1 MKKTLSVLFALIIL
15 AISVLS
21 VPTTGFAKE
30 QNAPMYDVTSK
41 VYADSYMLINL
52 DDENY
57 PVIAA
62 KNQDKK
68 KYPASLTKIAT
79 TMVAL
84 NNVKNLKAKTKVS
97 KHAIEM
103 LANTGAQVANL
114 KVGEQLTIE
123 QLLYLTMVYSAC
135 DACEVI
141 AEYVAG
147 STEKYVEMMNKWAQS
162 VGCKNTH
169 FVNTDGL
176 HDDNH
181 YTTAA
186 DLAKMTLAAMKNETF
201 VKIATTPK
209 FEYDGVT
216 FTHTN
221 FMLDEGHVSYYYEY
235 AEGIKTGST
244 DEAGYCVITK
254 AAKDGYNYLAIVLDS
269 PIKTFDG
276 IDTKC
281 SFIDAATLFDW
292 AFDSLKYSTVIRMN
306 DLVDEVPVKNGKDA
320 DTVQLVAKKDV
331 TTLVPTSLDP
341 SAVMIKPVNPP
352 TELKAPVS
360 QGEKICKAQVI
371 YAGKVIAN
379 VDLVAATTV
388 ELSTFLGLVTAI
400 KSFFSNKIVIALF
413 ALAVVFGV
421 LYVAVFFN
429 RLRKDKRRIA
439 EKRRRQREL
448 DDQINEQ
455 YYGKD
460 DYLPP
465 PKRRK

>member
-1 MKKTLSVLFALIIL
+1 MKKTLSVLFALVIL
-15 AISVLS
+15 AATVLS
-21 VPTTGFAKE
+21 VPVTGLAVDKD
-30 QNAPMYDVTSK
+30 APMYSVTSK
-41 VYADSYMLINL
+41 IYADSYMLINL

-62 KNQDKK
+62 KNQDKR

-79 TMVAL
+79 AMVTI
-84 NNVKNLKAKTKVS
+84 NSVKNLKAKTKVS
-97 KHAIEM
+97 KHAVEM
-103 LANTGAQVANL
+103 LNNSGAQVAGL
-114 KVGEQLTIE
+114 EAGDQLTIE

-135 DACEVI
+135 DACEVL

-147 STEKYVEMMNKWAQS
+147 STEKYVAMMNDWAKS
-162 VGCKNTH
+162 VGCKNTN

-176 HDDNH
+176 HDNNH
-181 YTTAA
+181 YTTAS
-186 DLAKMTLAAMKNETF
+186 DLAKMTLNALENETF
-201 VKIATTPK
+201 VKISTTQMY
-209 FEYDGVT
+209 EYDGQNYM
-216 FTHTN
+216 HTN

-235 AEGIKTGST
+235 AQGIKTGST
-244 DEAGYCVITK
+244 TEAGYCVITK

-269 PIKTFDG
+269 PIKTIDG
-276 IDTKC
+276 IETKC
-281 SFIDAATLFDW
+281 SSIDAAALFDW

-306 DLVDEVPVKNGKDA
+306 DLVDEVPVKNGKDT
-320 DTVQLVAKKDV
+320 DTVQLVAQKDV
-331 TTLVPTSLDP
+331 TTLVPASLDP
-341 SAVMIKPVNPP
+341 SAVMVKPVDPP
-352 TELKAPVS
+352 EDLHAPVT

-371 YAGKVIAN
+371 YADKVIAT

-388 ELSTFLGLVTAI
+388 ELSTFLGIANAI
-400 KSFFSNKIVIALF
+400 KSVFSNKIVIALF
-413 ALAVVFGV
+413 AIAVALGV
-421 LYVAVFFN
+421 LYVAVFIN

-448 DDQINEQ
+448 DDQINAQ